1 MPKPTKWFEVKNQAE
16 IKNSEILI
24 YGDIVSSKWY
34 DEDVSAV
41 EFSNALKGIPS
52 DHEISVRLNSRG
64 GNVWAG
70 MAIYQMLNN
79 RGDKVTCYVDGV
91 AASIASVIAC
101 AGKKTVI
108 NAGGLV
114 MIHPPS
120 ALPYDSL
127 NADECRKLADKLDK
141 HAEAIAA
148 VYAKKTGKSKEDM
161 LAKMNEGETWMTAT
175 DAKDFGIANEI
186 SGEEA
191 TAFLNSAS
199 DFDFSAFRKTP
210 EPLRGK
216 KPVSKPAGD
225 TTKTD
230 NMNKTQIIAFLKENG
245 VTVAD
250 DASDEVIMT
259 ALKTVLAKKPA
270 AAAPAAPADNGELG
284 KKLDGV
290 MNFIAEQKKA
300 NVTAA
305 VDALIADCRV
315 TAGERDKVIARAIA
329 DETYIA
335 ELRERPQVLPGAAPI
350 NGCPAIHTKDAS
362 INNALKEISA
372 NVGKGGERSLET
384 AADRSKKI
392 AVVHAEARDKI
403 IPVLNAAANNAIDTG
418 LKRVLILQET
428 VRDFATRVLPARLFC
443 TVFENVPLQG
453 TDEVE
458 VPYYPLQ
465 TAASS
470 DFTEGDNAGGG
481 GYQFGQATNTSAKK
495 ITVNK
500 RKYQPLDYSSQ
511 TFSRQPW
518 FDAVRLGKIN
528 AEKLG
533 VDTLTD
539 ILSVITAA
547 KYGAAVKNIPI
558 AGYTSDDVID
568 LKGIATKANWPD
580 QGRALIVDSDLE
592 TVLQKDPAYKLA
604 LNIGTAD
611 VIQKGKF
618 PNLSGFDFASM
629 PNFPTNG
636 ENLVGII
643 AFASAI
649 AAAFAPVAPAAGV
662 RQQLVAYEMATDL
675 ATGISLNYRH
685 WGVAQQD
692 RDYEVIET
700 AYGYSDVLAA
710 ALKRLTK
717 PA

>member
-1 MPKPTKWFEVKNQAE
+1 MPKLTKWFEVKNQAE
-16 IKNSEILI
+16 TKNSEILI

-41 EFSNALKGIPS
+41 DFANALKGIPS
-52 DHEISVRLNSRG
+52 DHEISVRINSRG

-70 MAIYQMLNN
+70 MAIFQMLDN
-79 RGDKVTCYVDGV
+79 RGDKVVCHVDGV

-127 NADECRKLADKLDK
+127 NADQCRKLADKLDK

-175 DAKDFGIANEI
+175 DAKDFGIVNEI

-191 TAFLNSAS
+191 TNFLNSAV
-199 DFDFSAFRKTP
+199 DFDFSAFGKTP
-210 EPLRGK
+210 AALKKGK
-216 KPVSKPAGD
+216 QAVGTPAD
-225 TTKTD
+225 NNTTHV
-230 NMNKTQIIAFLKENG
+230 MNKTQIIAFLKENG
-245 VTVAD
+245 VDVAA
-250 DASDEVIMT
+250 DASDEVIMNG
-259 ALKTVLAKKPA
+259 LKSVLAKKPA
-270 AAAPAAPADNGELG
+270 PAPAAAADNGEIG

-290 MNFIAEQKKA
+290 MAFITEQKKA

-305 VDALIADCRV
+305 VDALIADCRI
-315 TAGERDKVIARAIA
+315 TAGEREKVIARALA

-362 INNALKEISA
+362 ISNALKEISA
-372 NVGKGGERSLET
+372 NVGKGGQASLET

-453 TDEVE
+453 TDEVI

-470 DFTEGDNAGGG
+470 DFAEGDNAGGN
-481 GYQFGQATNTSAKK
+481 GYVFGQATNTSAKK

-500 RKYQPLDYSSQ
+500 RKYQPLDYSSS
-511 TFSRQPW
+511 TFRRQPW

-533 VDTLTD
+533 VDILTD
-539 ILSVITAA
+539 ILSVITLA
-547 KYGAAVKNIPI
+547 KYGAAVKNIPV

-692 RDYEVIET
+692 RDYEVIES
-700 AYGYSDVLAA
+700 AYGYSDVIAA